1 LKKNHIGETW
11 NPRETPR
18 TPLEPPWN
26 SLEIPG
32 TPWNPWK
39 EQKIGKLKI
48 LKFGQKIRDSF
59 HGARNLNFLSSAMIS
74 GLKIYLTLYIQG
86 VQTPF

>member
-1 LKKNHIGETW
+1 MKKKPHIGETC

-18 TPLEPPWN
+18 TPLEPPGTPME
-26 SLEIPG
+26 LPG
-32 TPWNPWK
+32 TPWK